1 MTDISSTNKS
11 SPLQPEDGENTSPA
25 LPVNE
30 EECLRFEALL
40 DSGMAESEGRP
51 GGLLAGQ
58 PAPQETRD
66 PSSSN
71 AEENSSGQTES
82 SSSETNQPSSQSSTS
97 TPQSQTSQTSQNSK
111 DDSSSTP
118 QSQTSQNSKDDS
130 AGSGTNSGGGSS
142 KQSSEANQSTSEGSA
157 VAPVIGQS
165 ILSSLGISSSAPGG
179 VESTEAVG
187 ASRTVAELGSE
198 LVDRLY
204 SASPDDEKGGVLLK
218 FKDDLLPETEVRL
231 FKDENGVLNVNFST
245 SSSEAAALLNQ
256 HQGRLANYLQNQLG
270 GSVRVNLEDKGADSG
285 GGDGRSRQRRNV
297 LDEYK
302 PS

>member
-1 MTDISSTNKS
+1 MTDISSTNPS
-11 SPLQPEDGENTSPA
+11 SPLQPENGENTSPA

-30 EECLRFEALL
+30 EDSLLFKALL
-40 DSGMAESEGRP
+40 DSGMAESEVRP
-51 GGLLAGQ
+51 GGLLAG
-58 PAPQETRD
+58 PSSNEHSAPQET
-66 PSSSN
+66 SSSN
-71 AEENSSGQTES
+71 AEESSSGQTES

-97 TPQSQTSQTSQNSK
+97 TPQSQTSQNSK
-111 DDSSSTP
+111 DDSS
-118 QSQTSQNSKDDS
+118 
-130 AGSGTNSGGGSS
+130 GSGTNSGGGSS
-142 KQSSEANQSTSEGSA
+142 KQSSEANQSISEGSA

-187 ASRTVAELGSE
+187 ASRTVAELASE

-218 FKDDLLPETEVRL
+218 FKNDLLPETEVRL

>member
-1 MTDISSTNKS
+1 MTDISSTNQS

-25 LPVNE
+25 LPATE

-97 TPQSQTSQTSQNSK
+97 TPQSQTSQNSK
-111 DDSSSTP
+111 DDSS
-118 QSQTSQNSKDDS
+118 
-130 AGSGTNSGGGSS
+130 GSGTNSGGGSS
-142 KQSSEANQSTSEGSA
+142 KQSSEANQSISDGSA

-165 ILSSLGISSSAPGG
+165 ILSSLGMSSSAPGG
-179 VESTEAVG
+179 VGSTEAVG

-198 LVDRLY
+198 LVERLY
-204 SASPDDEKGGVLLK
+204 SASPEDEKGGVLLK
-218 FKDDLLPETEVRL
+218 FKDELLPETEVRL

-245 SSSEAAALLNQ
+245 TSSEAATLLNQ

-285 GGDGRSRQRRNV
+285 GGDGRSRQRRSV

>member
-1 MTDISSTNKS
+1 MTDISSTNQS

-30 EECLRFEALL
+30 EECLLFEALL
-40 DSGMAESEGRP
+40 DSGMAESEVRP
-51 GGLLAGQ
+51 GGSLAGQ
-58 PAPQETRD
+58 PNEYSAPQETRD
-66 PSSSN
+66 SSSSN
-71 AEENSSGQTES
+71 AEENSTGQTES

-97 TPQSQTSQTSQNSK
+97 TPQSQTSQNSK
-111 DDSSSTP
+111 DDSS
-118 QSQTSQNSKDDS
+118 
-130 AGSGTNSGGGSS
+130 GSGTNSGGGSS
-142 KQSSEANQSTSEGSA
+142 KQSSEANQSISEGSA

-218 FKDDLLPETEVRL
+218 FKNDLLPETEVRL

>member
-25 LPVNE
+25 MPVDE
-30 EECLRFEALL
+30 EDCLRFEALL
-40 DSGMAESEGRP
+40 DSGMAESEVRP
-51 GGLLAGQ
+51 GGLLARQ
-58 PAPQETRD
+58 PSSNESSAPQETPD

-97 TPQSQTSQTSQNSK
+97 TPQSQTSQTSQ
-111 DDSSSTP
+111 
-118 QSQTSQNSKDDS
+118 TSQNSKDDS
-130 AGSGTNSGGGSS
+130 SGSGTNSGGGSS
-142 KQSSEANQSTSEGSA
+142 KQSSEANQSASEGSA

-165 ILSSLGISSSAPGG
+165 ILSSLGISSSGSGG

>member
-1 MTDISSTNKS
+1 VTDISSTNPS
-11 SPLQPEDGENTSPA
+11 SPLQPENGENTSPA

-30 EECLRFEALL
+30 EDSLLFEALL

-51 GGLLAGQ
+51 GGLLAGPSSNEY

-71 AEENSSGQTES
+71 AEESSSGQTES

-97 TPQSQTSQTSQNSK
+97 TPQSQTSQNSK
-111 DDSSSTP
+111 DDSS
-118 QSQTSQNSKDDS
+118 
-130 AGSGTNSGGGSS
+130 GSGTNSGGGSS
-142 KQSSEANQSTSEGSA
+142 KQSSEANQSISEGSA

-218 FKDDLLPETEVRL
+218 FKNDLLPETEVRL

-245 SSSEAAALLNQ
+245 SSSAAAALLNQ

>member
-1 MTDISSTNKS
+1 MTNISSTNQS
-11 SPLQPEDGENTSPA
+11 SSLQPEDGENTSPA

-30 EECLRFEALL
+30 EDCLRFEALL
-40 DSGMAESEGRP
+40 DSG
-51 GGLLAGQ
+51 GLLAGQ
-58 PAPQETRD
+58 PSSNEYSAPQETRD

-111 DDSSSTP
+111 DDSS
-118 QSQTSQNSKDDS
+118 
-130 AGSGTNSGGGSS
+130 GSGTNSGGGSS

-198 LVDRLY
+198 LVDRFY

-256 HQGRLANYLQNQLG
+256 HQGRLANYLQDQLG

-297 LDEYK
+297 LDEYE

>member
-25 LPVNE
+25 LPPNE
-30 EECLRFEALL
+30 EDCLLFEALL

-58 PAPQETRD
+58 PAPQETGD

-71 AEENSSGQTES
+71 AEESGQTES

-97 TPQSQTSQTSQNSK
+97 TSQTQTSQTSQNSK
-111 DDSSSTP
+111 DDSS
-118 QSQTSQNSKDDS
+118 
-130 AGSGTNSGGGSS
+130 GSGTNSGGGSS
-142 KQSSEANQSTSEGSA
+142 KQSSEANQSVSEGSA
-157 VAPVIGQS
+157 VAPLIGQS

-187 ASRTVAELGSE
+187 ASRTVAELASE

-245 SSSEAAALLNQ
+245 TSSEAAALLNQ

>member
-1 MTDISSTNKS
+1 MTDISSTNQS

-30 EECLRFEALL
+30 EDCLLFEALL

-58 PAPQETRD
+58 PNEYSAQETRD
-66 PSSSN
+66 SSSSN

-97 TPQSQTSQTSQNSK
+97 TPQSQTSQNSK
-111 DDSSSTP
+111 DDSS
-118 QSQTSQNSKDDS
+118 
-130 AGSGTNSGGGSS
+130 GSGTNSGGGSS
-142 KQSSEANQSTSEGSA
+142 KQSSEANQSISEGSA

-285 GGDGRSRQRRNV
+285 GGDGRSRQRRSV

>member
-1 MTDISSTNKS
+1 MTDISSTNQS

-30 EECLRFEALL
+30 EDCLRFEALL
-40 DSGMAESEGRP
+40 DSGMAESEVRSV
-51 GGLLAGQ
+51 GLPARQ
-58 PAPQETRD
+58 PSSNDSSAPQETPD

-111 DDSSSTP
+111 DDSS
-118 QSQTSQNSKDDS
+118 
-130 AGSGTNSGGGSS
+130 GSGTNSGGGSS
-142 KQSSEANQSTSEGSA
+142 KQSSEANQSISDGSA

-204 SASPDDEKGGVLLK
+204 STSPDDEKGGVLLK

-256 HQGRLANYLQNQLG
+256 HQGRLASYLQNQLG

>member
-58 PAPQETRD
+58 PSSNEYSAPQETRD

-111 DDSSSTP
+111 DDSS
-118 QSQTSQNSKDDS
+118 
-130 AGSGTNSGGGSS
+130 GSGTNSGGGSS
-142 KQSSEANQSTSEGSA
+142 KQSSEANQSVSEGSA
-157 VAPVIGQS
+157 VAPLIGQS

-218 FKDDLLPETEVRL
+218 FKNDLLPETEVRL

-256 HQGRLANYLQNQLG
+256 HQGRLANYLQDQLG

>member
-1 MTDISSTNKS
+1 MTDISSTNQS

-25 LPVNE
+25 LPLNE
-30 EECLRFEALL
+30 EDCLRFEALL
-40 DSGMAESEGRP
+40 DSGMAESEVRP

-58 PAPQETRD
+58 PSSNESSAPQETRD

-97 TPQSQTSQTSQNSK
+97 TPQSQTSQTSQ
-111 DDSSSTP
+111 
-118 QSQTSQNSKDDS
+118 TSQNSKDDS
-130 AGSGTNSGGGSS
+130 SGSGTNSGGGSS
-142 KQSSEANQSTSEGSA
+142 KHSSEANQSISEGSA

-179 VESTEAVG
+179 VKSTEAVG

-256 HQGRLANYLQNQLG
+256 HQGRLASYLQNQLG

>member
-1 MTDISSTNKS
+1 VTDISSTNQS

-30 EECLRFEALL
+30 EDCLLFEALL

-58 PAPQETRD
+58 AFSNESSAPQETRD

-82 SSSETNQPSSQSSTS
+82 SSSEANQPSSQSSTS
-97 TPQSQTSQTSQNSK
+97 TPQSQQSK
-111 DDSSSTP
+111 DDSS
-118 QSQTSQNSKDDS
+118 
-130 AGSGTNSGGGSS
+130 GSGTNSGGGSS
-142 KQSSEANQSTSEGSA
+142 KQSSDANQSNSEGSA

-198 LVDRLY
+198 LIDRLY

-245 SSSEAAALLNQ
+245 TSSEAAALLNQ

>member
-11 SPLQPEDGENTSPA
+11 SSLQPEDGENTSPT

-30 EECLRFEALL
+30 EDSLLFEALL
-40 DSGMAESEGRP
+40 DSGMAESEVRP

-58 PAPQETRD
+58 P
-66 PSSSN
+66 SSN

-111 DDSSSTP
+111 DDSS
-118 QSQTSQNSKDDS
+118 
-130 AGSGTNSGGGSS
+130 GSGTNSGGGSS

-165 ILSSLGISSSAPGG
+165 ILSSLGISSSARGG

-256 HQGRLANYLQNQLG
+256 HQGRLANYLQDQLG

>member
-1 MTDISSTNKS
+1 M
-11 SPLQPEDGENTSPA
+11 
-25 LPVNE
+25 
-30 EECLRFEALL
+30 
-40 DSGMAESEGRP
+40 
-51 GGLLAGQ
+51 
-58 PAPQETRD
+58 
-66 PSSSN
+66 
-71 AEENSSGQTES
+71 
-82 SSSETNQPSSQSSTS
+82 
-97 TPQSQTSQTSQNSK
+97 
-111 DDSSSTP
+111 
-118 QSQTSQNSKDDS
+118 
-130 AGSGTNSGGGSS
+130 
-142 KQSSEANQSTSEGSA
+142 
-157 VAPVIGQS
+157 APVIGQS

-179 VESTEAVG
+179 VKSTEAVG

>member
-1 MTDISSTNKS
+1 
-11 SPLQPEDGENTSPA
+11 
-25 LPVNE
+25 
-30 EECLRFEALL
+30 
-40 DSGMAESEGRP
+40 
-51 GGLLAGQ
+51 
-58 PAPQETRD
+58 
-66 PSSSN
+66 
-71 AEENSSGQTES
+71 
-82 SSSETNQPSSQSSTS
+82 
-97 TPQSQTSQTSQNSK
+97 
-111 DDSSSTP
+111 
-118 QSQTSQNSKDDS
+118 
-130 AGSGTNSGGGSS
+130 
-142 KQSSEANQSTSEGSA
+142 
-157 VAPVIGQS
+157 
-165 ILSSLGISSSAPGG
+165 

>member
-1 MTDISSTNKS
+1 VTDISSTNKS

-25 LPVNE
+25 LPVDE

-58 PAPQETRD
+58 SFSNESSAPQETRD

-82 SSSETNQPSSQSSTS
+82 SSSEANQPSSQSSTS
-97 TPQSQTSQTSQNSK
+97 TPQSQQSK
-111 DDSSSTP
+111 DDSS
-118 QSQTSQNSKDDS
+118 
-130 AGSGTNSGGGSS
+130 GSGTNSGGGSS
-142 KQSSEANQSTSEGSA
+142 KQSSDANQSISEGSA

-245 SSSEAAALLNQ
+245 TSSEAAALLNQ

-285 GGDGRSRQRRNV
+285 GGDGRSRQRRSV

>member
-1 MTDISSTNKS
+1 VTDISSTNQA

-30 EECLRFEALL
+30 EDRLRFEALL
-40 DSGMAESEGRP
+40 DSGMAESEVRP
-51 GGLLAGQ
+51 GGLLARQ
-58 PAPQETRD
+58 PSSNEYSAPPETRD

-111 DDSSSTP
+111 DDSS
-118 QSQTSQNSKDDS
+118 
-130 AGSGTNSGGGSS
+130 GSGTNSGGGSS
-142 KQSSEANQSTSEGSA
+142 KQSSEANQSISEGSA

-245 SSSEAAALLNQ
+245 TSSEAAALLNQ

-285 GGDGRSRQRRNV
+285 GGDGRSRQRRSV

>member
-1 MTDISSTNKS
+1 
-11 SPLQPEDGENTSPA
+11 
-25 LPVNE
+25 
-30 EECLRFEALL
+30 
-40 DSGMAESEGRP
+40 MAESEVRP
-51 GGLLAGQ
+51 GGWLAGQ
-58 PAPQETRD
+58 PSSNEDSAPQETRD

-111 DDSSSTP
+111 DDSS
-118 QSQTSQNSKDDS
+118 
-130 AGSGTNSGGGSS
+130 GSGTNSGGGSS
-142 KQSSEANQSTSEGSA
+142 KQSSEANQSISEGSA
-157 VAPVIGQS
+157 VAPLIGQS

>member
-1 MTDISSTNKS
+1 VTDISSTNQS

-30 EECLRFEALL
+30 EDCLLFEALL

-58 PAPQETRD
+58 PNDYSAPQETRD
-66 PSSSN
+66 SSSSN
-71 AEENSSGQTES
+71 AEENSTGQTES

-111 DDSSSTP
+111 DDSS
-118 QSQTSQNSKDDS
+118 
-130 AGSGTNSGGGSS
+130 GSGTNSGGGSS
-142 KQSSEANQSTSEGSA
+142 KQSSEANQSNSEGSA

>member
-1 MTDISSTNKS
+1 VTDISSTNQS
-11 SPLQPEDGENTSPA
+11 SPRQPEDGENTSPA

-30 EECLRFEALL
+30 EDCLLFEALL

-58 PAPQETRD
+58 PAPQETGD

-97 TPQSQTSQTSQNSK
+97 TPQSQTSQNSK
-111 DDSSSTP
+111 DDSS
-118 QSQTSQNSKDDS
+118 
-130 AGSGTNSGGGSS
+130 GSGTNSGGGSS
-142 KQSSEANQSTSEGSA
+142 KQSSEANQSNSEGSA

-256 HQGRLANYLQNQLG
+256 HQGRLANYLQDQLG

>member
-1 MTDISSTNKS
+1 VTDISSTNPS
-11 SPLQPEDGENTSPA
+11 SPLQPENGENTSPA

-30 EECLRFEALL
+30 EDSLLFEALL
-40 DSGMAESEGRP
+40 DSGMAESEVRP
-51 GGLLAGQ
+51 GGLLAGPSSNEY

-71 AEENSSGQTES
+71 AEESSSGQTES

-111 DDSSSTP
+111 DDSS
-118 QSQTSQNSKDDS
+118 
-130 AGSGTNSGGGSS
+130 GSGTNSGGGSS
-142 KQSSEANQSTSEGSA
+142 KQSSEANQSISEGSA

-179 VESTEAVG
+179 VESTEAAG

-218 FKDDLLPETEVRL
+218 FKNDLLPETEVRL

>member
-1 MTDISSTNKS
+1 VTDISSTNPS
-11 SPLQPEDGENTSPA
+11 SPLQPENGENTSPA

-30 EECLRFEALL
+30 EDSLLFEALL
-40 DSGMAESEGRP
+40 DSGMAESEVRP
-51 GGLLAGQ
+51 GGLLAGPSSNEY

-71 AEENSSGQTES
+71 AEESSSGQTES

-97 TPQSQTSQTSQNSK
+97 TPQSQTSQNSK
-111 DDSSSTP
+111 DDSS
-118 QSQTSQNSKDDS
+118 
-130 AGSGTNSGGGSS
+130 GSGTNSGGGSS
-142 KQSSEANQSTSEGSA
+142 KQSSEANQSISEGSA

-187 ASRTVAELGSE
+187 ASRTVAELASE
-198 LVDRLY
+198 LVDRFY

>member
-1 MTDISSTNKS
+1 MTDISSTNQS

-40 DSGMAESEGRP
+40 DSGMAESEVRP

-58 PAPQETRD
+58 PSSNGLAPQETRD

-111 DDSSSTP
+111 DDSS
-118 QSQTSQNSKDDS
+118 
-130 AGSGTNSGGGSS
+130 GSGTNSGGGSS
-142 KQSSEANQSTSEGSA
+142 KQSSEANQSISEGSA

>member
-1 MTDISSTNKS
+1 VTDISSTNPS
-11 SPLQPEDGENTSPA
+11 SPLQPENGENTSPA

-30 EECLRFEALL
+30 EDSLLFEALL
-40 DSGMAESEGRP
+40 DSGMAESEVRP
-51 GGLLAGQ
+51 GGLLAG
-58 PAPQETRD
+58 PSSNEYSAPQET
-66 PSSSN
+66 SSSN
-71 AEENSSGQTES
+71 AEESSSGQTES

-97 TPQSQTSQTSQNSK
+97 TPQSQTSQNSK
-111 DDSSSTP
+111 DDSS
-118 QSQTSQNSKDDS
+118 
-130 AGSGTNSGGGSS
+130 GSGTNSGGGSS
-142 KQSSEANQSTSEGSA
+142 KQSSEANQSISEGSA

>member
-1 MTDISSTNKS
+1 VTDISSTNKS

-30 EECLRFEALL
+30 EDCLLFEALL

-97 TPQSQTSQTSQNSK
+97 TPQSQTSQNSK
-111 DDSSSTP
+111 DDSS
-118 QSQTSQNSKDDS
+118 
-130 AGSGTNSGGGSS
+130 GSGTNSGGGSS
-142 KQSSEANQSTSEGSA
+142 KQSSEANQSNSEGSA